1 MNSKKNGWRRR
12 KLIVSP
18 FFSIL
23 FISIR
28 WSCFFLNSYNLWCS
42 CASLSPSLF
51 ADCFFVAVFVC
62 RLFGVAQSINIFMC
76 ALDGCKKA
84 KTMSAIYAKSKV
96 KSAENDVSKRCVIC
110 FIWCG
115 SLICARHIYLYHFCF
130 LNKLPFFPFVRRISS
145 NSSHICLFA
154 LGTKWFLRHESR
166 VNYVYTCRI
175 M

>member
-1 MNSKKNGWRRR
+1 MAKKKNHCFA
-12 KLIVSP
+12 V
-18 FFSIL
+18 FFNSFHFNSL
-23 FISIR
+23 VVF
-28 WSCFFLNSYNLWCS
+28 FFLNSYNLWCS

-62 RLFGVAQSINIFMC
+62 RLFGVAQSINIFMV